1 MPRLCLLAALTS
13 SAVGWQPLPI
23 RPRTAGGC
31 ETRAYAEGPLT
42 GKSIAAAGEL
52 GGYRALEFR
61 LCKPFGIVFEEDDG
75 GGIRVA
81 ELVDDGNAAALAEP
95 RVLEGDHLLLVG
107 DEDVAQLEF
116 DDAMDVLVAAPGTG
130 TTQLTMAREVD
141 TVEVVWPNGVAVAA
155 KPGTPFQPLAA
166 AAGWGVNYG
175 CGDGACAVCEHAI
188 AGSSRYVRVCVGRVP
203 KGEQVVTLVESER
216 YPG

>member
-1 MPRLCLLAALTS
+1 MPRLCLVLAALTS
-13 SAVGWQPLPI
+13 TAVGWQPLGRRSGYTRASLPL
-23 RPRTAGGC
+23 RPRAGAGGC
-31 ETRAYAEGPLT
+31 TRAYAEGPLT
-42 GKSIAAAGEL
+42 GKSIAAAGE
-52 GGYRALEFR
+52 
-61 LCKPFGIVFEEDDG
+61 
-75 GGIRVA
+75 
-81 ELVDDGNAAALAEP
+81 
-95 RVLEGDHLLLVG
+95 LEGDHLLLVG